1 MRRIT
6 PYALLLPLVLAAAG
20 CTSPEQEVSLEG
32 PAATS
37 PGEESDP
44 DTTNEGAQDFD
55 ASDETEGSSGADG
68 ALGFGESAAF
78 PHPVGAYEEEF
89 QDGVAE
95 EVVYTV
101 DEVASDGAGG
111 VEFTLTVEVP
121 ELGRV
126 FGLGNMTVD
135 CVYDEVA
142 HTATSDAPVEVET
155 GTHPMDMRC
164 QAPQGAERM
173 TVVMLNGED
182 EATWAGPLR

>member
-1 MRRIT
+1 M
-6 PYALLLPLVLAAAG
+6 LPLVLAAG
-20 CTSPEQEVSLEG
+20 CTSPEQEVSLEE

-44 DTTNEGAQDFD
+44 DATNEGAQDPD
-55 ASDETEGSSGADG
+55 ASDEAEGSSGTDG
-68 ALGFGESAAF
+68 VLGFGESAAF

-101 DEVASDGAGG
+101 DDVEEDGAAG
-111 VEFTLTVEVP
+111 VGFTLTVEVP

-135 CVYDEVA
+135 CVYDEVT

-164 QAPQGAERM
+164 RAPEGAGQL

-182 EATWAGPLR
+182 EATWAGPFR